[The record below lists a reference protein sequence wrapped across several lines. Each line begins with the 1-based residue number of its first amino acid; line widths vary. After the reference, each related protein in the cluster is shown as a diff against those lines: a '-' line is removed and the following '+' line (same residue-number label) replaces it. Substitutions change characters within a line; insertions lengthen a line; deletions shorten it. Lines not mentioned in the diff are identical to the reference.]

1 MRMNPDVKNEL
12 QRFKMLIK
20 NINKTL
26 INQPKYIVDTLLD
39 KRYNLTALK
48 GSTQEPGIS
57 TQIKME
63 RWSTLFTTLI
73 QQLFS

>member
-12 QRFKMLIK
+12 QRFKLLIK

-39 KRYNLTALK
+39 SRYNLTAVK

-57 TQIKME
+57 T
-63 RWSTLFTTLI
+63 
-73 QQLFS
+73 